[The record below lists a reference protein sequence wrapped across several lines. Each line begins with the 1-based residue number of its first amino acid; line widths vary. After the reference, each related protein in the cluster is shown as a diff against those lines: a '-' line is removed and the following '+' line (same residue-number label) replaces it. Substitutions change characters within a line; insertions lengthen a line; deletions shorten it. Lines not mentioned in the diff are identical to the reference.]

1 MCRSVQQFKYLD
13 CPLCAA
19 FSVCVLV
26 CGVKPVGTAA
36 VLDAGG
42 GWIRSLSLFYSCS
55 FVLNT
60 AAHASLAHCT
70 QTSPSESQRQKEFT
84 ERKRDWRGVR
94 VYSLDI
100 HIFFFNQSNHFIQI
114 TDLFL
119 IYFSPLEL
127 EGIGERQKALHGWAS
142 AVWKQRISC
151 LFDCSSHCARF
162 FVFFIPCRLIC
173 SRSTMTFESEFW
185 FHHFDRPFSLT
196 PSFPLFTSF
205 RGSEKTWLRTQA
217 RLGSFSGGCFGSLE
231 LFI

>member
-1 MCRSVQQFKYLD
+1 M
-13 CPLCAA
+13 
-19 FSVCVLV
+19 
-26 CGVKPVGTAA
+26 GTAA

-42 GWIRSLSLFYSCS
+42 GLNQITLSFLQ
-55 FVLNT
+55 LQLRA

-127 EGIGERQKALHGWAS
+127 EGIGERQKALQG
-142 AVWKQRISC
+142 
-151 LFDCSSHCARF
+151 
-162 FVFFIPCRLIC
+162 
-173 SRSTMTFESEFW
+173 
-185 FHHFDRPFSLT
+185 
-196 PSFPLFTSF
+196 
-205 RGSEKTWLRTQA
+205 
-217 RLGSFSGGCFGSLE
+217 
-231 LFI
+231 